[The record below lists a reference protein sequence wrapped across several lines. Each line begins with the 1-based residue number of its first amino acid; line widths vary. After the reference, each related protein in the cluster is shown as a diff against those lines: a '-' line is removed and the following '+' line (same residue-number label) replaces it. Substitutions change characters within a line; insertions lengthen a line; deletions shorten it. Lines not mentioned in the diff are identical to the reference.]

1 VVKEIAKRGDTAQS
15 ARGDESR
22 VASFTKR
29 SVLIKMIRGNRELV
43 EATRAPFL
51 IRRPFES
58 LLKGFVQSV
67 CGLTTEGAHLV
78 PPGPIVVCSN
88 HRSHFDSVVIMSGLD
103 LAFKDCALLAARDYF
118 FADWR
123 ICCATTSV
131 FSLIAVDRQPTASAF
146 KRTSSACEKFL
157 QGGGRAIVAYPEGG
171 RGVHTAMRPFKRG
184 PCALALYLDAPIV
197 PAFVDGTQH
206 VLPKGRKLA
215 RRSPMTV
222 RFGPPIYP
230 NATLPEAPFSIRVSQ
245 MTADLFEAVRRLEKP
260 DACGGNGEL
269 CK

>member
-1 VVKEIAKRGDTAQS
+1 VVKEIAQQGDAPQSTAG
-15 ARGDESR
+15 AEPRIT
-22 VASFTKR
+22 SFTKR
-29 SVLIKMIRGNRELV
+29 SVVIKMIRGNRDLE
-43 EATRAPFL
+43 EATQAPFL

-58 LLKGFVQSV
+58 LLKGFVQRV

-78 PPGPIVVCSN
+78 PPGPIVVCAN
-88 HRSHFDSVVIMSGLD
+88 HRSHFDSVVIMSGLN

-146 KRTSSACEKFL
+146 KRTSLACEKFL

-171 RGVHTAMRPFKRG
+171 RGVHTGVRPFKRG

-215 RRSPMTV
+215 RPSPITV
-222 RFGPPIYP
+222 RFGSPIYP
-230 NATLPEAPFSIRVSQ
+230 DATLPEAPFSMRVSQ
-245 MTADLFEAVRRLEKP
+245 MTADLFEAVRRLERP
-260 DACGGNGEL
+260 DCGGNGEV